1 MRHGDTAKTT
11 IRTDRWSLFASVR
24 PRRLS
29 SRDPRMRGSRTSS
42 SSRSTVAAIAAQTVF
57 LGEAATAHPGSTRR
71 VLDRN
76 GPRVSSYVNVRRVRK
91 AIRLVFP
98 RPREWRETRDAP
110 ERHVGKQSHEFM
122 PSGVACVYIE
132 RDVQFLL
139 RSISKT
145 VLLISILL
153 ASPIPF
159 VLL

>member
-11 IRTDRWSLFASVR
+11 IRIDRWSLFASVR
-24 PRRLS
+24 PRLLS

-42 SSRSTVAAIAAQTVF
+42 SSRSTVVAMAARTVF
-57 LGEAATAHPGSTRR
+57 LGEAATAHPGSKRR

-98 RPREWRETRDAP
+98 RPREWRETRDAR

-122 PSGVACVYIE
+122 PNGGRLRIYRAG
-132 RDVQFLL
+132 RFL

-145 VLLISILL
+145 VLLFPFSLHPQFLL
-153 ASPIPF
+153 SSSA
-159 VLL
+159 L